1 MFGFTEIALLLVVA
15 SLFGI
20 IANLLKQP
28 LLVGFLL
35 AGVVLSNFGFVGDL
49 EVFSGLGQIGVA
61 LLLFLVGLEMDLGDL
76 KTIGKTALI
85 TGMGQIFFTVLFGFL
100 LASLFGFSTLASAY
114 IAIALAFS
122 STIIIVKL
130 LSEKKAL
137 NSLYGKISI
146 GFLLVQDF
154 VAVLLLVYLAGIGK
168 GVSGVG
174 QYVFIGIKAIT
185 LIGIIWYLSKKVLPR
200 LFEKYLASSQ
210 ELLFISSMAW
220 ALGVSSFVAGPVGFS
235 FEIGGFL
242 AGIALSNLPEHLHI
256 ASKTKPLRDFFLTI
270 FFMLLGTKLSLGNL
284 GSIIVP
290 ASIFSF
296 FVLVGNPTIV
306 MSILGALGYKKRTS
320 FLSGL
325 AVAQIS
331 EFSLIIASLGFG
343 LGHIGGKEMSVIVL
357 VAITTMTLS
366 TYLFKGSDKIYK
378 KLGKT
383 LSLFEKRKT
392 KESAIVSTE
401 KLSDHIIL
409 VGAGRTGISLSK
421 YFKRRKE
428 RFVIVDFNPHLF
440 TRLTADNM
448 PVLFGDIND
457 EDIAEAAGLESA
469 KLVVSTISNKLDNLS
484 LLDSV
489 KSIRNKPIT
498 VFTALTKN
506 EAVKYYEA
514 GVDRVILPQTVAADY
529 IKHIFST
536 YGSTAKKISV
546 LGKNHFKRLLYNS

>member
-1 MFGFTEIALLLVVA
+1 MFGFSEIALLLVVA

-20 IANLLKQP
+20 VANMLKQP
-28 LLVGFLL
+28 LLVGFLF

-49 EVFSGLGQIGVA
+49 EVFSGLGQIGVT
-61 LLLFLVGLEMDLGDL
+61 LLLFLVGLEMDLKDL
-76 KTIGKTALI
+76 KAIGKTALI

-100 LASLFGFSTLASAY
+100 IASLFGYSTLTSIY

-122 STIIIVKL
+122 LTIIIVKL

-137 NSLYGKISI
+137 DSLYGKISI
-146 GFLLVQDF
+146 GFLLVQDL
-154 VAVLLLVYLAGIGK
+154 VAVILLVYLAGIGG

-174 QYVFIGIKAIT
+174 QYLFIGVKAVV
-185 LIGIIWYLSKKVLPR
+185 LIGTIWFLSRKILPT

-220 ALGVSSFVAGPVGFS
+220 ALGISSIVAGPVGFS
-235 FEIGGFL
+235 YEIGGFL

-270 FFMLLGTKLSLGNL
+270 FFMLLGTKLSFANL
-284 GSIIVP
+284 DSILIP
-290 ASIFSF
+290 ATVFSI

-325 AVAQIS
+325 TVAQIS
-331 EFSLIIASLGFG
+331 EFSLIIAALGLS
-343 LGHIGGKEMSVIVL
+343 LGHIDNEIMSIVVL
-357 VAITTMTLS
+357 VAVITMTTS
-366 TYLFKGSDKIYK
+366 TYLVKSSDKIYK
-378 KLGKT
+378 KLNKS
-383 LSLFEKRKT
+383 LSLFERKVV
-392 KESAIVSTE
+392 KETALASGE
-401 KLSDHIIL
+401 KLSNHIIL
-409 VGAGRTGISLSK
+409 VGAGRTGKSLSK

-428 RFVIVDFNPHLF
+428 KFVIVDFNPHLF
-440 TRLTADNM
+440 TSLTADNL

-457 EDIAEAAGLESA
+457 SDITEAAGLKRA
-469 KLVVSTISNKLDNLS
+469 KLVVSTISNKSDNLA
-484 LLDSV
+484 LLDEI
-489 KSIRNKPIT
+489 KNEKNKPIT
-498 VFTALTKN
+498 VFTALSKT
-506 EAVKYYEA
+506 EAVVYYEA
-514 GVDRVILPQTVAADY
+514 GIDRVILPQTVAADY